1 MLRFADVVN
10 AQQIMQWQWAYD
22 ARQISGRSTIQIT
35 HFPFPPV
42 KDLRLPAVA
51 ITLVLKSMRCLVIQA
66 TKPQEPQKCPN
77 SRFRH
82 P

>member
-10 AQQIMQWQWAYD
+10 AQQIMQWQWACD
-22 ARQISGRSTIQIT
+22 VRQISGRSTIQIT

-51 ITLVLKSMRCLVIQA
+51 ITLVL
-66 TKPQEPQKCPN
+66 
-77 SRFRH
+77 
-82 P
+82 

>member
-42 KDLRLPAVA
+42 KDLRL
-51 ITLVLKSMRCLVIQA
+51 RQ
-66 TKPQEPQKCPN
+66 
-77 SRFRH
+77 
-82 P
+82 